1 MANFMQIS
9 IENHRVAWKNRSIQQ
24 NHREIDFT
32 VMISSTGRGECHL
45 RHLVSIINYAFVA
58 VVDRWPYEFTNVF
71 PVTSISTVSTFFL
84 TTNLV
89 ILARYFILEERFN
102 VDTMTAITKTKKS
115 LYTKAISKQIS
126 G

>member
-45 RHLVSIINYAFVA
+45 HHLVSIINYAFVA

-89 ILARYFILEERFN
+89 ILARYFILKERFN

-115 LYTKAISKQIS
+115 LYTKAISKQIN